1 MADIIKWAAQP
12 SGIEG
17 RTELRND
24 IEIKLPHGTTAV
36 FVGVVLDP
44 LFNKVSGSKRP
55 TVWKPR
61 QTSGVNLTFT
71 HPEDGYGSDV
81 SSFYLIG
88 IPISPLNSVFAIDT
102 FSSTDG
108 ESRYESLWSEET
120 TYTNIFFTVTLPDII
135 DDPLFD
141 INAGLGA
148 ADDVIAIG
156 DSSISGTVFP
166 TSPEIFD
173 GIEAD
178 SIRADLGVFGRI
190 EADSAYFIGLRAD
203 SSRMRFLYSDSIRSL
218 YSYST
223 IGEAFS
229 LISDSATINNVNA
242 VDTVTVNLTARDG
255 VITTA
260 QINRTNGGSV
270 YMDSFVRA
278 GRYMLDGGIYDRND
292 WFSDIK
298 ALAEDNFGGF
308 YYIKEDLTGK
318 DEKIAS
324 LKYNEI
330 DKIWE
335 FNPPLQAPESVT
347 DSSMHHGT
355 GLPGQFLSYS
365 KYDSAYVWD
374 YPMVVAR
381 FAYDSDE
388 VARLLGD
395 FPDSYAVSQYLKF
408 ETYRHE
414 DSLGK
419 YPGKLRAYEENNW
432 LAPFVPNSSYQYLRG
447 LVFDSV
453 NETFGFGH
461 RHQTLISA
469 GPSPENPD
477 FVARYLTYRGYLDG
491 ADSPMLG
498 MDLNNSMHILTNAFD
513 SAAGT
518 MNRKNEDYNWDNEPI
533 NPAEGNPSFNPRNEI
548 HGFHSPDPV
557 KKYTLEATMSATD
570 GLPQMGAIGILV
582 GLVKSASEEKTL
594 TLFRST
600 VDLGRDGSTGPYTY
614 VYNQPPGPATYH
626 KHTVFNYSLVYNA
639 FKPDSKIIYSEASDA
654 PTPNTNMSWDSAG
667 STTVKIEK
675 NEAGLKIDT
684 TPFGSSTF
692 IANQINID
700 LNQIDYRSGVDLSI
714 FAEDVHWGFAFHN
727 ISDATVSNIKFSALD
742 TGKFSWDETTVV
754 DLKNRD
760 TYLFYDAAKAAEYG
774 ETVGYKKINTDSNG
788 NDILG
793 GDLQTGRFYHN
804 PETKKTWYQDPWR
817 TILVGQ
823 ILQDDENPALLIPEG
838 KVELRATGV
847 GLDVRYF
854 IFNGRSLDRIR
865 KTGPLDPGAEYYD
878 YAADFMGLTFAKLS
892 KFGIIEDVVNLG
904 PSEYGSLAALIS
916 AMDDGDM
923 GIIHSG
929 GVWSPSSIPA
939 GFEAACLSV
948 NLARLAST
956 PSTADAHY
964 VSGLSYAGIFQVGG
978 ASYEAAAQPPSV
990 ANGVDNHVDLVVQF
1004 LSNTFIVQDAQQSPS
1019 ALTNWQGDIAAR
1031 ITNKGHL
1038 FTDTVELTGQI
1049 LGPSNLII
1057 DPATHGDST
1066 GLVTI
1071 KGNLTVNGTTTTVN
1085 STEVTIADKN
1095 IILASGAPDAAS
1107 ADGAGI
1113 DIDGPPAYIRWMDDS
1128 TGIWTFSH
1136 PFATSPNVLNNYTT
1150 DMVQEGDINEYHT
1163 NERVRELFSAANTG
1177 TGTYAQLSYTE
1188 ATGVYT
1194 LNVDSLETA
1203 ELPELDISTANTGTG
1218 TYAQLLAYNAATGT
1232 ITLNVDALDANEI
1245 PLLPAAKI
1253 DPTGGPIPPALMPV
1267 IPESA
1272 ITDKSDA
1279 IADALDSDGYY
1290 SDFTIFHG
1298 DPTGPGSLTYS
1309 VATGQFDITFPHS
1322 FSRFIIADNGTNV
1335 TLESRVEPS
1344 AGTPSSGRDAITWEG
1359 GTGIKLIPTDAS
1371 AFASDHVEVTL
1382 YAWLDSLQ
1390 DVTITDP
1397 QQYDKL
1403 EYTGSIWE
1411 NVSRPPLTIG
1421 PNAVADSVDG
1431 ALFYDSATGI
1441 LQYKPSFFIGQLV
1454 GADGSTTTLT
1464 ADAQNITFAST
1475 NAALSITALNQ
1486 TVTFDIDEDA
1496 LGGGTTYTAVA
1507 NKGITVDATN
1517 ETLAMSGDYTGDFTV
1532 TGEIRATGNII
1543 AAHSSD
1549 SRLKENIEK
1558 INNSLDK
1565 VSSLSGYTFNWNEKA
1580 KGRNTDLKD
1589 VGVIAQ
1595 EVEAVMPEIVID
1607 RIDGYKAVYYE
1618 KLIPLLIESIKE
1630 LKERIEKLENK

>member
-17 RTELRND
+17 RTELRNN

-61 QTSGVNLTFT
+61 QTGGVNLAFT
-71 HPEDGYGSDV
+71 HPENGYGSDV

-141 INAGLGA
+141 INAGLGE
-148 ADDVIAIG
+148 ADGGIAIG

-166 TSPEIFD
+166 PGSGVFT

-178 SIRADLGVFGRI
+178 SIRADLGDFGRI
-190 EADSAYFIGLRAD
+190 EADSAHFIGLRAD

-242 VDTVTVNLTARDG
+242 VDIDTVNLTARDG

-260 QINRTNGGSV
+260 QINKTNGGSV
-270 YMDSFVRA
+270 YMDSYVRA
-278 GRYMLDGGIYDRND
+278 GRYMLDAGIYDRND
-292 WFSDIK
+292 WFADIK
-298 ALAEDNFGGF
+298 ALAEDNFGGL
-308 YYIKEDLTGK
+308 YYIKEDLIGK
-318 DEKIAS
+318 DKKIAS

-330 DKIWE
+330 KEEWE
-335 FNPPLQAPESVT
+335 FDPPRAALTITPDNV
-347 DSSMHHGT
+347 DSGMHHGT
-355 GLPGQFLSYS
+355 GLPGQLLSYS

-374 YPMVVAR
+374 YPFVIAR

-388 VARLLGD
+388 VATLLAK
-395 FPDSYAVSQYLKF
+395 FPTDSGSALGYSKF
-408 ETYRHE
+408 KTYRHE
-414 DSLGK
+414 DSLGI
-419 YPGKLRAYEENNW
+419 YPGKTRFYEDTNW
-432 LAPFVPNSSYQYLRG
+432 LAPLGNPSIPHLNG
-447 LVFDSV
+447 LFFDSV
-453 NETFGFGH
+453 NETFGFGYRDNRLFIH
-461 RHQTLISA
+461 PNSS
-469 GPSPENPD
+469 GYS
-477 FVARYLTYRGYLDG
+477 TYRGYLDG
-491 ADSPMLG
+491 ADSPMPG
-498 MDLNNSMHILTNAFD
+498 MPSGRTTFD
-513 SAAGT
+513 SST
-518 MNRKNEDYNWDNEPI
+518 YPSYVNNQKNEDYDWSEFPI
-533 NPAEGNPSFNPRNEI
+533 NQQSGAPEFNPRNEI
-548 HGFHSPDPV
+548 HGFHSPEPV
-557 KKYTLEATMSATD
+557 KKYTLEATMSATET
-570 GLPQMGAIGILV
+570 LTQMGAIGILV
-582 GLVKSASEEKTL
+582 GLVKTATEEKTL

-600 VDLGRDGSTGPYTY
+600 VDLGRDGSAGPYTY
-614 VYNQPPGPATYH
+614 YYNIPPGAATYH
-626 KHTVFNYSLVYNA
+626 KHTVINYSLVYNA
-639 FKPDSKIIYSEASDA
+639 FKPDSKIIYAEATDA
-654 PTPNTNMSWDSAG
+654 PTPNLNMSWDNAG
-667 STTVKIEK
+667 STIVKIEK
-675 NEAGLKIDT
+675 NENGLKIDT
-684 TPFGSSTF
+684 TPFGSTTF
-692 IANQINID
+692 ITNQINIS
-700 LNQIDYRSGVDLSI
+700 LEGIDQRSGVDLSI
-714 FAEDVHWGFAFHN
+714 FAEDVYYGFAFHN
-727 ISDATVSNIKFSALD
+727 ISQATVSNIKISTLD
-742 TGKFSWDETTVV
+742 TGKLNWDETTVV
-754 DLKNRD
+754 DLKKRD
-760 TYLFYDAAKAAEYG
+760 TYLYYDTDKAAKYG
-774 ETVGYKKINTDSNG
+774 EAVGYKKVNQDSDG

-793 GDLQTGRFYHN
+793 GDLATGRFYHN

-823 ILQDDENPALLIPEG
+823 ILQDDENPTLLIPES
-838 KVELRATGV
+838 KVDIRATGV
-847 GLDVRYF
+847 TGDVRYF

-865 KTGPLDPGAEYYD
+865 KSGPLDPNSLFYEH
-878 YAADFMGLTFAKLS
+878 AADFVGLTFTKLS

-904 PSEYGSLAALIS
+904 PSAYGGLSALIS
-916 AMDDGDM
+916 AMIDGEM
-923 GIIHSG
+923 GLIHSG

-978 ASYEAAAQPPSV
+978 ASYEAAAQPPV
-990 ANGVDNHVDLVVQF
+990 DVNGRDNHADLVVQF
-1004 LSNTFIVQDAQQSPS
+1004 ISNTFIVQDAQQSPS

-1038 FTDTVELTGQI
+1038 LTDTVELTGQI

-1071 KGNLTVNGTTTTVN
+1071 KGNLTVDGTTTTVN
-1085 STEVTIADKN
+1085 STEVTIVDKN
-1095 IILASGAPDAAS
+1095 IILASGATDAAS

-1113 DIDGPPAYIRWMDDS
+1113 DIDGPPAYIRWMNDS
-1128 TGIWTFSH
+1128 GGIWTFSH
-1136 PFATSPNVLNNYTT
+1136 PFATSPNALGHYTT
-1150 DMVQEGDINEYHT
+1150 DEIQEGDTNEYHT
-1163 NERVRELFSAANTG
+1163 NDRVRELFSAANTG
-1177 TGTYAQLSYTE
+1177 AGTYAQLAYTE
-1188 ATGVYT
+1188 ASGTYT
-1194 LNVDSLETA
+1194 LNVDALETA
-1203 ELPELDISTANTGTG
+1203 ELPELDITTVNTGTG
-1218 TYAQLLAYNAATGT
+1218 TYAQLLAYDAATGT
-1232 ITLNVDALDANEI
+1232 ITLNVDELVAAEI
-1245 PLLPAAKI
+1245 PQIPAAKI
-1253 DPTGGPIPPALMPV
+1253 DSTAGPIAPALMPV
-1267 IPESA
+1267 VPESA
-1272 ITDKSDA
+1272 ITDHAQA
-1279 IADALDSDGYY
+1279 ITAAQNSDGSY
-1290 SDFTIFHG
+1290 SNFTIVE
-1298 DPTGPGSLTYS
+1298 DNPTNEGSLAYAE
-1309 VATGQFDITFPHS
+1309 ATGQFNISFPHS
-1322 FSRFIIADNGTNV
+1322 FSRFWIKSYDAANSPYDQEIFSTSDPATG
-1335 TLESRVEPS
+1335 
-1344 AGTPSSGRDAITWEG
+1344 SGRDGFYWNG
-1359 GTGIKLIPTDAS
+1359 GTGIRLMPTMS
-1371 AFASDHVEVTL
+1371 ADWAEDSVSVTL

-1390 DVTITDP
+1390 DVTITNP
-1397 QQYDKL
+1397 QQYDIL
-1403 EYTGSIWE
+1403 EYNGDSWT
-1411 NVSRPPLTIG
+1411 NVAPPPPLTIG
-1421 PNAVADSVDG
+1421 INAVADSVDA

-1441 LQYKPSFFIGQLV
+1441 LQFKPSFFIGQIV
-1454 GADGSTTTLT
+1454 GADASSTTLN
-1464 ADAQNITFAST
+1464 ADKQNITFASS

-1486 TVTFDIDEDA
+1486 TVTFDIDDDA

-1517 ETLAMSGDYTGDFTV
+1517 ETLAMSGNYTGDFTV
-1532 TGEIRATGNII
+1532 AGEIRATGNII

-1565 VSSLSGYTFNWNEKA
+1565 ISSLSGYTFNWNEKA
-1580 KGRNTDLKD
+1580 EGRNTDLKD

-1630 LKERIEKLENK
+1630 LKGRIEKLENEENK

>member
-17 RTELRND
+17 RTELRDN
-24 IEIKLPHGTTAV
+24 IEIKLPSGTTAV
-36 FVGVVLDP
+36 HVGVEVDS
-44 LFNKVSGSKRP
+44 LFNRITSSKRP

-61 QTSGVNLTFT
+61 QTGGVNLTFDS
-71 HPEDGYGSDV
+71 PENGYGSEV
-81 SSFYLIG
+81 SLFYLKG

-102 FSSTDG
+102 FSAVDNEAREG
-108 ESRYESLWSEET
+108 YLWSEET
-120 TYTNIFFTVTLPDII
+120 TYTNIFFNVALPDII

-141 INAGLGA
+141 INLGPDA
-148 ADDVIAIG
+148 VDDDIAIG
-156 DSSISGTVFP
+156 DSSISGTFIP
-166 TSPEIFD
+166 PGSGNFT

-178 SIRADLGVFGRI
+178 SIRADLGVFDRI

-242 VDTVTVNLTARDG
+242 VDIDTVNLTARDG

-260 QINRTNGGSV
+260 QINRTNGSSV

-278 GRYMLDGGIYDRND
+278 GRYMVDGGIYDRND

-308 YYIKEDLTGK
+308 YYIKENLVGVE
-318 DEKIAS
+318 EKVAS

-330 DKIWE
+330 DKKWE
-335 FNPPLQAPESVT
+335 FNPPQASLKIVSDST
-347 DSSMHHGT
+347 DALPPTHHGT
-355 GLPGQFLSYS
+355 GLAGQLLSYS
-365 KYDSAYVWD
+365 KYDSGYVWD

-381 FAYDSDE
+381 FAYDSEE
-388 VARLLGD
+388 VTRLLND
-395 FPDSYAVSQYLKF
+395 FPTGLSDTDSSKSKWEKF
-408 ETYRHE
+408 KIYRHE
-414 DSLGK
+414 DSIGSF
-419 YPGKLRAYEENNW
+419 PGKTRIDQLE
-432 LAPFVPNSSYQYLRG
+432 
-447 LVFDSV
+447 FDSINV
-453 NETFGFGH
+453 SFG
-461 RHQTLISA
+461 TKSLVSDVTNI
-469 GPSPENPD
+469 N
-477 FVARYLTYRGYLDG
+477 RGYE
-491 ADSPMLG
+491 
-498 MDLNNSMHILTNAFD
+498 FD
-513 SAAGT
+513 SITGQ
-518 MNRKNEDYNWDNEPI
+518 DI
-533 NPAEGNPSFNPRNEI
+533 NFSGAPVNSGSGITIFNPRNEI
-548 HGFHSPDPV
+548 QGYYSPEPAS
-557 KKYTLEATMSATD
+557 KYNLQVTMSAASETV
-570 GLPQMGAIGILV
+570 PQAGAIGILV
-582 GLVKSASEEKTL
+582 GLVKTATEEKTL

-600 VDLGRDGSTGPYTY
+600 VDLGRDDSAGPYAYTF
-614 VYNQPPGPATYH
+614 NEPPGWTSYH
-626 KHTVFNYSLVYNA
+626 KHTVMNYSLVYNA
-639 FKPDSKIIYSEASDA
+639 FKPDEKIIYSEASDA
-654 PTPNTNMSWDSAG
+654 STPNRNMSWATAG

-675 NEAGLKIDT
+675 NENGLKIDT

-692 IANQINID
+692 ITNQINID
-700 LNQIDYRSGVDLSI
+700 LNQTDYRSGVDLSI
-714 FAEDVHWGFAFHN
+714 FSQDVHWGFAFHN
-727 ISDATVSNIKFSALD
+727 INQALISNITFSTLD
-742 TGKFSWDETTVV
+742 NGRFNWDETTVV
-754 DLKNRD
+754 DLQNRD
-760 TYLFYDAAKAAEYG
+760 TYLFYDSAKAAEYG
-774 ETVGYKKINTDSNG
+774 ETVGYKKINIDSNG

-804 PETKKTWYQDPWR
+804 PETQKTWYQDPTR
-817 TILVGQ
+817 TILLAQ
-823 ILQDDENPALLIPEG
+823 IIQDDENPALLIPES
-838 KVELRATGV
+838 KLDLRGTGV
-847 GLDVRYF
+847 TGDVRYF

-865 KTGPLDPGAEYYD
+865 KSGPLDPVSQFYEHAP
-878 YAADFMGLTFAKLS
+878 DFVGLTFTKLS

-904 PSEYGSLAALIS
+904 PSEYGDLAALIS

-923 GIIHSG
+923 GVIHSG

-964 VSGLSYAGIFQVGG
+964 VSGLSYAGVFQVGG
-978 ASYEAAAQPPSV
+978 AAYEVAAQPPSV
-990 ANGVDNHVDLVVQF
+990 ANGLDNHADLVVQF

-1019 ALTNWQGDIAAR
+1019 ALTNWQGDVAAR
-1031 ITNKGHL
+1031 INNKGNL
-1038 FTDTVELTGQI
+1038 FTNTVELTGQI

-1057 DPATHGDST
+1057 DPTTHGDST

-1071 KGNLTVNGTTTTVN
+1071 KGGLTVTGTTTTVN

-1095 IILASGAPDAAS
+1095 ITLASGAPDAAA

-1113 DIDGPPAYIRWMDDS
+1113 DVDGPPAYIRWMNDS
-1128 TGIWTFSH
+1128 GGIWTFSH
-1136 PFATSPNVLNNYTT
+1136 PFDTSPNLLGNYNT
-1150 DMVQEGDINEYHT
+1150 DQIQEGDINEYHT

-1177 TGTYAQLSYTE
+1177 AGTYAQLSYTE

-1194 LNVDSLETA
+1194 LNVDAIETA
-1203 ELPELDISTANTGTG
+1203 ELPELDITTANTGAG
-1218 TYAQLLAYNAATGT
+1218 TYAQLLAFNAATGT
-1232 ITLNVDALDANEI
+1232 ITLNVDELVADEI

-1253 DPTGGPIPPALMPV
+1253 DPDGGPIDSSLLPV

-1272 ITDKSDA
+1272 VTEHSDA
-1279 IADALDSDGYY
+1279 IMDALNSDGSY
-1290 SDFTIFHG
+1290 SEFTIFHG
-1298 DPTGPGSLTYS
+1298 DPTGPGSLAYS
-1309 VATGQFDITFPHS
+1309 AATGQFDITFPHS

-1371 AFASDHVEVTL
+1371 AFASDHVEVAL

-1390 DVTITDP
+1390 DVTITNP
-1397 QQYDKL
+1397 QQYDIL
-1403 EYTGSIWE
+1403 EYNGDSWT
-1411 NVSRPPLTIG
+1411 NVAAPPPLTIG
-1421 PNAVADSVDG
+1421 LNAVADSVDA

-1441 LQYKPSFFIGQLV
+1441 LQFKPPFFIGKIT
-1454 GADGSTTTLT
+1454 GADASTTTLT
-1464 ADAQNITFAST
+1464 ADKQNVTFASS

-1486 TVTFDIDEDA
+1486 TVTFDIDDDA

-1507 NKGITVDATN
+1507 NKGITVDAVN
-1517 ETLAMSGDYTGDFTV
+1517 ETLAMSGDYTGDFAV
-1532 TGEIRATGNII
+1532 TGNITASGNVT
-1543 AAHSSD
+1543 AAYSSD
-1549 SRLKENIEK
+1549 SRLKENIERV
-1558 INNSLDK
+1558 NNSLDK
-1565 VSSLSGYTFNWNEKA
+1565 ISAINGYTFNWNEKVPE
-1580 KGRNTDLKD
+1580 KDPNVKD

>member
-24 IEIKLPHGTTAV
+24 TEIKLPHGTTAV

-44 LFNKVSGSKRP
+44 LFNKASGSKRP

-61 QTSGVNLTFT
+61 QTGGVNLAFT
-71 HPEDGYGSDV
+71 HPENGYGSDV

-102 FSSTDG
+102 FSAVDNEARDG
-108 ESRYESLWSEET
+108 YLWSEET
-120 TYTNIFFTVTLPDII
+120 TYTNIFFNVALLDII

-141 INAGLGA
+141 INTGLGGG
-148 ADDVIAIG
+148 ADGIAIG

-166 TSPEIFD
+166 PGLGVFT

-190 EADSAYFIGLRAD
+190 EADSAHFIGLRAD

-242 VDTVTVNLTARDG
+242 VDIVTVNLTARDG

-260 QINRTNGGSV
+260 QINKTNGGSV
-270 YMDSFVRA
+270 YMDSSVRA
-278 GRYMLDGGIYDRND
+278 GRYMLDAGIYDRND

-298 ALAEDNFGGF
+298 ALAEDNFGGL

-318 DEKIAS
+318 DKKIAS
-324 LKYNEI
+324 LKYDEI
-330 DKIWE
+330 KDEWE
-335 FNPPLQAPESVT
+335 FNPPLAKNIGSENV
-347 DSSMHHGT
+347 DSGMHHGK
-355 GLPGQFLSYS
+355 GLPGQLLSYS

-374 YPMVVAR
+374 YPFVIAR

-388 VARLLGD
+388 VTRLLND
-395 FPDSYAVSQYLKF
+395 FPTGLSDTDSSKSEWEKF
-408 ETYRHE
+408 KIYRHE
-414 DSLGK
+414 DSIGSF
-419 YPGKLRAYEENNW
+419 PGKTRIDQLE
-432 LAPFVPNSSYQYLRG
+432 
-447 LVFDSV
+447 FDSINV
-453 NETFGFGH
+453 IFSTKSRVPGVTN
-461 RHQTLISA
+461 I
-469 GPSPENPD
+469 N
-477 FVARYLTYRGYLDG
+477 RGYE
-491 ADSPMLG
+491 
-498 MDLNNSMHILTNAFD
+498 FD
-513 SAAGT
+513 SITGQ
-518 MNRKNEDYNWDNEPI
+518 DI
-533 NPAEGNPSFNPRNEI
+533 NFSGATISGNVGSSIFNPRNEI
-548 HGFHSPDPV
+548 QGYYSPEPV
-557 KKYTLEATMSATD
+557 SKYNLQVTMSAASETV
-570 GLPQMGAIGILV
+570 PQAGAIGILV
-582 GLVKSASEEKTL
+582 GLVKTATEEKTL

-600 VDLGRDGSTGPYTY
+600 VDLGRDDSAGPYTY
-614 VYNQPPGPATYH
+614 TFNEPPGWTSYH
-626 KHTVFNYSLVYNA
+626 KHTVMNYSLVYNA
-639 FKPDSKIIYSEASDA
+639 FQPDEKIIYSEASET
-654 PTPNTNMSWDSAG
+654 PTPNRNMSWATAG

-675 NEAGLKIDT
+675 NENGLKIDT

-692 IANQINID
+692 ITNQINID
-700 LNQIDYRSGVDLSI
+700 LNQTDYRSGVDLSI
-714 FAEDVHWGFAFHN
+714 FAQDVHWGFAFHN
-727 ISDATVSNIKFSALD
+727 INQGLISNIKFSTLD
-742 TGKFSWDETTVV
+742 TGKFNWDETTVV
-754 DLKNRD
+754 DLKKRD
-760 TYLFYDAAKAAEYG
+760 TYLFYDSDKAAKYG
-774 ETVGYKKINTDSNG
+774 ETVGYKKVNTDSEG

-793 GDLQTGRFYHN
+793 GDLATGRFYHN

-838 KVELRATGV
+838 KVDIRATGV
-847 GLDVRYF
+847 TGDVRYF

-865 KTGPLDPGAEYYD
+865 KSGPLDPDSLFYEH
-878 YAADFMGLTFAKLS
+878 AADFVGLTFTKLS

-904 PSEYGSLAALIS
+904 PSAYGGLAALIS
-916 AMDDGDM
+916 AMIDGEM
-923 GIIHSG
+923 GVIHSG

-956 PSTADAHY
+956 PSTSDAHY

-990 ANGVDNHVDLVVQF
+990 ANSLDNHVDLVVQF
-1004 LSNTFIVQDAQQSPS
+1004 LSNTFIVQDTQQSPS

-1038 FTDTVELTGQI
+1038 LTDTVELTGQI

-1095 IILASGAPDAAS
+1095 IILASGATDAAS

-1113 DIDGPPAYIRWMDDS
+1113 DIDGPPAYIRWMNDS
-1128 TGIWTFSH
+1128 GGIWTFSH
-1136 PFATSPNVLNNYTT
+1136 PFATVPNALGHYTT
-1150 DMVQEGDINEYHT
+1150 DEIQEGDINEYHT

-1177 TGTYAQLSYTE
+1177 TGTYAQLAYTE
-1188 ATGVYT
+1188 ASGTYT
-1194 LNVDSLETA
+1194 LNVDALETA
-1203 ELPELDISTANTGTG
+1203 ELPELDITTVNTGTG
-1218 TYAQLLAYNAATGT
+1218 TYAQLLAYDAATGT
-1232 ITLNVDALDANEI
+1232 ITLNVDELVAAEI
-1245 PLLPAAKI
+1245 PQIPAAKI
-1253 DPTGGPIPPALMPV
+1253 DSAAGPLAPALMPV
-1267 IPESA
+1267 VPESA
-1272 ITDKSDA
+1272 ITEHAEA
-1279 IADALDSDGYY
+1279 ITAAQNSDGSY
-1290 SDFTIFHG
+1290 SNFTIVE
-1298 DPTGPGSLTYS
+1298 DNPTNEGSLAYAE
-1309 VATGQFDITFPHS
+1309 ATGQFNISFPHS
-1322 FSRFIIADNGTNV
+1322 FSRFWIKSYDAANSPYDQEIFSTSDPASG
-1335 TLESRVEPS
+1335 
-1344 AGTPSSGRDAITWEG
+1344 SGRDGFYWNG
-1359 GTGIKLIPTDAS
+1359 GTGIRLMPTMS
-1371 AFASDHVEVTL
+1371 ADWAEDSVSVTL

-1390 DVTITDP
+1390 DVTITNP
-1397 QQYDKL
+1397 QQYDIL
-1403 EYTGSIWE
+1403 EYNGDSWT
-1411 NVSRPPLTIG
+1411 NVAPPPPLTIG
-1421 PNAVADSVDG
+1421 PNAVADSVDA

-1441 LQYKPSFFIGQLV
+1441 LQFKPSFFIGQIV
-1454 GADGSTTTLT
+1454 GADASSTTLN
-1464 ADAQNITFAST
+1464 ADKQNITFASS

-1486 TVTFDIDEDA
+1486 TVTFDIDDDA

-1517 ETLAMSGDYTGDFTV
+1517 ETLAMSGNYTGDFTV
-1532 TGEIRATGNII
+1532 AGEIRATGNII

-1565 VSSLSGYTFNWNEKA
+1565 ISSLSGYTFNWNEKA
-1580 KGRNTDLKD
+1580 EGRNTDLKD

-1630 LKERIEKLENK
+1630 LKGRIEKLENEENK

>member
-61 QTSGVNLTFT
+61 QTGGVNLTFT

-141 INAGLGA
+141 INTGLGA
-148 ADDVIAIG
+148 ADDAIAIG

-178 SIRADLGVFGRI
+178 SIRADLGVFDRI

-242 VDTVTVNLTARDG
+242 VDIDTVNLTARDG

-278 GRYMLDGGIYDRND
+278 GRYMVDGGIYDRND

-335 FNPPLQAPESVT
+335 FNPPLQATASGA

-365 KYDSAYVWD
+365 KYDSAYIWD
-374 YPMVVAR
+374 YPLVVAR

-395 FPDSYAVSQYLKF
+395 FPDSYTVSQYLKF

-419 YPGKLRAYEENNW
+419 YPGKQRTHEATNW
-432 LAPFVPNSSYQYLRG
+432 LSPFLPNSSVPYIDG

-453 NETFGFGH
+453 NETFG
-461 RHQTLISA
+461 SA
-469 GPSPENPD
+469 YKDN
-477 FVARYLTYRGYLDG
+477 RLTHVETGEYSSYRGYLDG
-491 ADSPMLG
+491 ADRPMLG
-498 MDLNNSMHILTNAFD
+498 MSITNGATFD
-513 SAAGT
+513 S
-518 MNRKNEDYNWDNEPI
+518 NEDYGWNNETI
-533 NPAEGNPSFNPRNEI
+533 NAGSGYSVFNPRNEI

-557 KKYTLEATMSATD
+557 KKYTLEATMSATE
-570 GLPQMGAIGILV
+570 GLSQMGAIGILV

-600 VDLGRDGSTGPYTY
+600 VDLGRDDSTGPYTY
-614 VYNQPPGPATYH
+614 VYNEPPGAATYH
-626 KHTVFNYSLVYNA
+626 KHTVLNYSLVYNA

-654 PTPNTNMSWDSAG
+654 PTPNRNMSWASAG

-727 ISDATVSNIKFSALD
+727 ISQATVSNITFSALD

-760 TYLFYDAAKAAEYG
+760 TYLFYDADKAAKYG
-774 ETVGYKKINTDSNG
+774 ENVGYKKVNSDSDG

-847 GLDVRYF
+847 VGDVRYF
-854 IFNGRSLDRIR
+854 IFNGRSLDKIR
-865 KTGPLDPGAEYYD
+865 KTGPLNPGAEYYEH
-878 YAADFMGLTFAKLS
+878 APDFVGLTFTKLS

-904 PSEYGSLAALIS
+904 PSEYGDLAALIS

-923 GIIHSG
+923 GVIHSG

-964 VSGLSYAGIFQVGG
+964 VSGLSYAGVFQVGG

-990 ANGVDNHVDLVVQF
+990 PTGVDNHVDLVVQF

-1113 DIDGPPAYIRWMDDS
+1113 DIDGPPAYIRWMNDS
-1128 TGIWTFSH
+1128 GGIWTFSH
-1136 PFATSPNVLNNYTT
+1136 PFATSPNVLGNYTT
-1150 DMVQEGDINEYHT
+1150 DLVQEGDINEYHT

-1177 TGTYAQLSYTE
+1177 AGTYAQLSYTE

-1194 LNVDSLETA
+1194 LNVDAIETA
-1203 ELPELDISTANTGTG
+1203 ELPELDITTANTGTG
-1218 TYAQLLAYNAATGT
+1218 TYAQLLAFDAATGT
-1232 ITLNVDALDANEI
+1232 ITLNVDELDAAEI
-1245 PLLPAAKI
+1245 PQIPAAKL
-1253 DPTGGPIPPALMPV
+1253 DSTAGPIPPALLPV

-1272 ITDKSDA
+1272 ITPHAEA
-1279 IADALDSDGYY
+1279 ITAAQNSDGSY
-1290 SDFTIFHG
+1290 SNFTIVE
-1298 DPTGPGSLTYS
+1298 DNPTNEGSLAYAE
-1309 VATGQFDITFPHS
+1309 ATGQFNISFPHS
-1322 FSRFIIADNGTNV
+1322 FSRFWVKSYNANNSSYIQEIFSSSDPASG
-1335 TLESRVEPS
+1335 
-1344 AGTPSSGRDAITWEG
+1344 SGRDGFYWNG
-1359 GTGIKLIPTDAS
+1359 GTGIRLIPTMSTAWTEDS
-1371 AFASDHVEVTL
+1371 VSVTL

-1390 DVTITDP
+1390 DVTITNP
-1397 QQYDKL
+1397 QQYDIL
-1403 EYTGSIWE
+1403 EYNGDSWT
-1411 NVSRPPLTIG
+1411 NVAAPPPLSIG

-1454 GADGSTTTLT
+1454 GADGSTTTLN
-1464 ADAQNITFAST
+1464 ADKQNITFATST
-1475 NAALSITALNQ
+1475 SALSITALNQ
-1486 TVTFDIDEDA
+1486 TVTFDIDANA
-1496 LGGGTTYTAVA
+1496 LGGGSTYTAVA

-1517 ETLAMSGDYTGDFTV
+1517 ETLAMSGDYTGDFAV
-1532 TGEIRATGNII
+1532 TGAITATGNVT
-1543 AAHSSD
+1543 ASYSSD

-1565 VSSLSGYTFNWNEKA
+1565 VSSLSGYTFNWNKKA
-1580 KGRNTDLKD
+1580 EGKNTDLKD

>member
-61 QTSGVNLTFT
+61 QTGGVNLTFT

-141 INAGLGA
+141 INAGLGVA
-148 ADDVIAIG
+148 EDDVIAIG

-166 TSPEIFD
+166 PGPGVFT

-203 SSRMRFLYSDSIRSL
+203 SSRMRFLYSDSIQSL

-278 GRYMLDGGIYDRND
+278 GRYMVDGGIYDRND

-298 ALAEDNFGGF
+298 ALEEDNFGGF
-308 YYIKEDLTGK
+308 YYIKENLAGVE
-318 DEKIAS
+318 EKVAS

-330 DKIWE
+330 DKIWQ
-335 FNPPLQAPESVT
+335 FNPPLKTPASGTDGT

-355 GLPGQFLSYS
+355 GLPGQLLTYS

-381 FAYDSDE
+381 FAYDSEE
-388 VARLLGD
+388 VTRLLND
-395 FPDSYAVSQYLKF
+395 FPTGLSDTDSSKSEWEKF
-408 ETYRHE
+408 QIYRNE
-414 DSLGK
+414 DSIGIF
-419 YPGKLRAYEENNW
+419 PGKERINQLD
-432 LAPFVPNSSYQYLRG
+432 
-447 LVFDSV
+447 FDSINV
-453 NETFGFGH
+453 TFGTKSRVSGV
-461 RHQTLISA
+461 TNI
-469 GPSPENPD
+469 N
-477 FVARYLTYRGYLDG
+477 RGYE
-491 ADSPMLG
+491 
-498 MDLNNSMHILTNAFD
+498 FD
-513 SAAGT
+513 SITGQ
-518 MNRKNEDYNWDNEPI
+518 DIDFS
-533 NPAEGNPSFNPRNEI
+533 GNPLAGGSGIFNPRNEI
-548 HGFHSPDPV
+548 QGYYSPDPV
-557 KKYTLEATMSATD
+557 AKYNLQVTMSAPSETV
-570 GLPQMGAIGILV
+570 PQAGAIGILV
-582 GLVKSASEEKTL
+582 GLVKSANEEKTL

-600 VDLGRDGSTGPYTY
+600 VDLGRDGAAGPYAYTF
-614 VYNQPPGPATYH
+614 NQPPGWTSYH
-626 KHTVFNYSLVYNA
+626 KHTVMNYSLVYNA

-654 PTPNTNMSWDSAG
+654 PTPSANMSWATAG
-667 STTVKIEK
+667 STIVKIEK
-675 NEAGLKIDT
+675 NESGLKIDT

-727 ISDATVSNIKFSALD
+727 INQALISNITFSTLD
-742 TGKFSWDETTVV
+742 TGKFNWDETTVV

-760 TYLFYDAAKAAEYG
+760 TYLFYDASKAAEYG

-804 PETKKTWYQDPWR
+804 PETLKTWYQDPWR

-838 KVELRATGV
+838 KLDIRATGV
-847 GLDVRYF
+847 VGDVRYF

-865 KTGPLDPGAEYYD
+865 KTGPLDPSAAYYD
-878 YAADFMGLTFAKLS
+878 YASDFVGLTFAKLS
-892 KFGIIEDVVNLG
+892 KFGIIENVVNLG
-904 PSEYGSLAALIS
+904 PSEYGDLAALIS

-956 PSTADAHY
+956 PSTADGHY

-978 ASYEAAAQPPSV
+978 ASYEAAAQPSSV
-990 ANGVDNHVDLVVQF
+990 ANGLDNHVDMVVQF

-1095 IILASGAPDAAS
+1095 IILASGATDAAS

-1150 DMVQEGDINEYHT
+1150 DLVQEGDINEYHT

-1177 TGTYAQLSYTE
+1177 AGTYAQLSYTE

-1194 LNVDSLETA
+1194 LNVDSIETA
-1203 ELPELDISTANTGTG
+1203 ELPELDITTANTGTG

-1232 ITLNVDALDANEI
+1232 ITLKVDALDANEI
-1245 PLLPAAKI
+1245 PLLPASKLDSAA
-1253 DPTGGPIPPALMPV
+1253 GPIPPALMPV

-1272 ITDKSDA
+1272 ITPHAEA
-1279 IADALDSDGYY
+1279 ITAAQNSDGSY
-1290 SDFTIFHG
+1290 SDFTIVK
-1298 DPTGPGSLTYS
+1298 DNPTNEGSLAYAE
-1309 VATGQFDITFPHS
+1309 ATGQFNITFPHS
-1322 FSRFIIADNGTNV
+1322 FSRFWIKSYNANNSPYTQEIFSSSDPVSG
-1335 TLESRVEPS
+1335 
-1344 AGTPSSGRDAITWEG
+1344 SGRDGFYWNG
-1359 GTGIKLIPTDAS
+1359 GTGIRLMPTMSTDWAEDS
-1371 AFASDHVEVTL
+1371 VSVTL

-1390 DVTITDP
+1390 DVTITNP

-1403 EYTGSIWE
+1403 EYNGDSWT

-1441 LQYKPSFFIGQLV
+1441 LQFKPPFFIGKIT
-1454 GADGSTTTLT
+1454 GADASTTTLT
-1464 ADAQNITFAST
+1464 ADKQNVTFASS

-1486 TVTFDIDEDA
+1486 TVTFDIDDDA

-1517 ETLAMSGDYTGDFTV
+1517 ETLAMSGDYTGDFAV
-1532 TGEIRATGNII
+1532 TGEITATGNVT
-1543 AAHSSD
+1543 ASHSSD

-1565 VSSLSGYTFNWNEKA
+1565 VSSLGGYTFNWNKKA
-1580 KGRNTDLKD
+1580 EGKNTDLKD